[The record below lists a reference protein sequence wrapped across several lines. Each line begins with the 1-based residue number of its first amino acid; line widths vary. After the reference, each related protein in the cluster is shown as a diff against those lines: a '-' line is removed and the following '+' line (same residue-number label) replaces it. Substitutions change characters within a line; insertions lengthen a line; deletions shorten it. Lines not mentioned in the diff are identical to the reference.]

1 MCGIG
6 QEIHFGLVY
15 RTCRKIEHTATVHR
29 NPTYIP
35 TQLVMEIQ
43 LSDTSLFRRSIEAL
57 KDFLPQA
64 QFMVSETGLRIR
76 GMDMS
81 HVGFVDYFLSA
92 KDCAGFKVPVPSVL
106 GISTTVLCKVLATAG
121 SSDTLTLAEHGE
133 TLRLTFAGEGR
144 SSKFELPT
152 LEIDADA
159 VELPEM
165 EYTATI
171 KAKGSDFATA
181 IKDLVLFGDSI
192 TLRLDDEGFHMRAEG
207 DVGKAA
213 MTLDPTD
220 DREMTLETD
229 SVEMSYGMKYIQQ
242 VVKSCCS
249 LAAVM
254 ELAFDDTHPLR
265 ITTRFGK
272 ESHFIAYLAPK
283 IDNA

>member
-1 MCGIG
+1 M
-6 QEIHFGLVY
+6 VANT
-15 RTCRKIEHTATVHR
+15 RTIT
-29 NPTYIP
+29 
-35 TQLVMEIQ
+35 MEIQ

-64 QFMVSETGLRIR
+64 QFHVNETGLQIR
-76 GMDMS
+76 GMDVN

-92 KDCAGFKVPVPSVL
+92 KDCDKFKAPTSSVL
-106 GISTTVLCKVLATAG
+106 GISTSILCKVLATAG
-121 SSDTLTLAEHGE
+121 ASETLALAEDGE
-133 TLRLTFAGEGR
+133 ILRVTFSGEGR

-152 LEIDADA
+152 LEIDADT

-171 KAKGSDFATA
+171 GAKGSDFATA
-181 IKDLVLFGDSI
+181 IKDLALFGDSI

-207 DVGKAA
+207 DVGKGA
-213 MTLDPTD
+213 MTLEPTD

-229 SVEMSYGMKYIQQ
+229 SVEMSYGMKYLQQ
-242 VVKSCCS
+242 ILKSCCS
-249 LAAVM
+249 LSATM
-254 ELAFDDTHPLR
+254 ELAFDDSHPLR

-283 IDNA
+283 LTEQ